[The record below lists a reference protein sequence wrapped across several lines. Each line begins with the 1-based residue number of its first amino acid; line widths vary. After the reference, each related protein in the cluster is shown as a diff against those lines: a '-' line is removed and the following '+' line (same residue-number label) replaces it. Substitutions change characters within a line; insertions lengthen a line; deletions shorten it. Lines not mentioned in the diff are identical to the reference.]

1 MKVKPYFLSACKGIP
16 FRILYISSF
25 LIVIIFLSSN
35 TVHDVVRDP
44 LIESTH
50 VSAETLTIKLS
61 KPLHRFHSD
70 HWFHIAEYYLINNDK
85 IICTNSKST
94 EDIIE
99 GKHKSAIICPGP
111 SAVVI
116 VAPEDPKFLKKL
128 TKVTFFLLL
137 LSFTDEN
144 ISTALVVNHDF
155 ISQPHISRTVFGN
168 IVSLRYLRWI
178 HFLPPPVVFLQY
190 DIMKPINERFLA
202 PSELTHK
209 FFSENVKTLS
219 PMNSFNTGD
228 IPNNSDR
235 WFTSKDQV
243 RRFRSKIHHLC
254 DCPTSMT
261 RPSQLEA
268 RSDTAASQTPCS
280 PNSQSLLIRAAHP
293 NILVSR
299 KLNGIFL
306 SLPLAVVRP
315 LKVQPKIRGIRR
327 YRMVIYERN
336 SNRRF
341 SDLEETLELL
351 SKYTDN
357 QTDTITGEIIFWDID
372 VIYHSDDMNPCL
384 LDVALRSA
392 NILITTHGF
401 QSTGTLSS
409 LCICMKYFLP
419 AQIFDVMQR
428 FFHVF

>member
-1 MKVKPYFLSACKGIP
+1 MKVKPYFSSACKGIP
-16 FRILYISSF
+16 FRLLYISFF
-25 LIVIIFLSSN
+25 LIVIVFLSSTTIN

-44 LIESTH
+44 MIESTH

-128 TKVTFFLLL
+128 TKVAFFLLL

-144 ISTALVVNHDF
+144 MSTALVVNHDF
-155 ISQPHISRTVFGN
+155 LSQPHISRTVFGN
-168 IVSLRYLRWI
+168 IVSQPYLRWL
-178 HFLPPPVVFLQY
+178 HFLPPPVMLLQY

-209 FFSENVKTLS
+209 LFSENMKIFS

-228 IPNNSDR
+228 VPNSSDR

-254 DCPTSMT
+254 DCPSSMT

-268 RSDTAASQTPCS
+268 RSETAASQ
-280 PNSQSLLIRAAHP
+280 IRAAHP

-315 LKVQPKIRGIRR
+315 LKVQPKISGIRR

-351 SKYTDN
+351 SKYTDS

-372 VIYHSDDMNPCL
+372 VIYHSDAMNPCL

-401 QSTGTLSS
+401 QSTGT
-409 LCICMKYFLP
+409 
-419 AQIFDVMQR
+419 
-428 FFHVF
+428 